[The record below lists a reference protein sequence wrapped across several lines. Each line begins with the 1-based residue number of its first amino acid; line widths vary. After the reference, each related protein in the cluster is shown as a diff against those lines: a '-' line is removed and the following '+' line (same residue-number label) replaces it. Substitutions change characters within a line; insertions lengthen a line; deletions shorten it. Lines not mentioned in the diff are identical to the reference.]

1 MKREQMAAFSLRRVS
16 SWVEWLRIR
25 RLYGRAF
32 PREERKP
39 FAIIRRMHRKGKTDV
54 WVLRQDGRFVGFAS
68 TINGDGLILLDYLAV
83 AEEMRGRGV
92 GSAALAALAEAYPGQ
107 GLFVEIESAFA
118 PGEDQPQRLRRR
130 AFYERAGFVPCR
142 TMASVFG
149 VPMELLG
156 RGCCVDFPAYHHFYC
171 THYSAWAGAH
181 ILPLQWP
188 DGVDTE

>member
-1 MKREQMAAFSLRRVS
+1 MPSFSAARVS
-16 SWVEWLRIR
+16 RLRDWIRIR
-25 RLYGRAF
+25 RLYARAF
-32 PREERKP
+32 PPSERKP
-39 FAIIRRMHRKGKTDV
+39 FSIILSMRRKGKTDV
-54 WVLRQDGRFVGFAS
+54 WCFYRDGRFAGFAS

-156 RGCCVDFPAYHHFYC
+156 RGCCVDFTAYHHFYC
-171 THYSAWAGAH
+171 MHYSAWAGTH
-181 ILPLQWP
+181 ILPLRWP

>member
-1 MKREQMAAFSLRRVS
+1 MDTCTVDRIRTMA
-16 SWVEWLRIR
+16 EWLRVR
-25 RLYGRAF
+25 RLYGKAF
-32 PREERKP
+32 PPGEKKP
-39 FAIIRRMHRKGKTDV
+39 FGVIVRMWRRGKTDV
-54 WVLRQDGRFVGFAS
+54 WCFWQGGRFAGFAS
-68 TINGDGLILLDYLAV
+68 TINSDRLIMIDYLAV
-83 AEEMRGRGV
+83 PETMRGRGI
-92 GSAALAALAEAYPGQ
+92 GARAMAAICDAYADKGV
-107 GLFVEIESAFA
+107 FVEIESAFA

-156 RGCCVDFPAYHHFYC
+156 RGCCVDFTAYHHFYC
-171 THYSAWAGAH
+171 MHYSAWAGAH